1 MASVWRR
8 KNAKPGSK
16 WLVSYMIAPGVKKIV
31 TGMTDYRLSEQ
42 LGAKLEHDAMLRRRG
57 IIDPLAEKM
66 AGYATRPIGEFVAA
80 FRDYLFSKRSS
91 PQHIAETISLI
102 ENTASRSRWETIA
115 DIDGPRLSQEL
126 GRIIAAGGSARTA
139 NKRRQ
144 AVRGFTRWL
153 VREQRL
159 RADPLAGVAA
169 IRQRD
174 DVRLQRRALSD
185 EEFLRL
191 VAAAEAGDPIGRL
204 TGLQRAW
211 LYKTAIHTGFRAS
224 ELLSLTPRAFAV
236 RPRHIVLDA
245 RCSKRRRTDEQ
256 PVPQSFCAEIAPW
269 LAMHE
274 PDERLWPTTHDY
286 TSAMIK
292 ADLLAAD
299 IDPADTG
306 EGCLD
311 FHALRHTYIT
321 RLMRNN
327 VPPKVMQKLARHST
341 IELTLG
347 RYSHLSLSDPA
358 AAIDALPALT
368 PTPKS
373 RRASA

>member
-1 MASVWRR
+1 MASVWKR

-16 WLVSYMIAPGVKKIV
+16 WLVSYMVAPGVKKTV
-31 TGMTDYRLSEQ
+31 TGSSDYRLSEQ
-42 LGAKLEHDAMLRRRG
+42 LGAKLEHDVMLRRRG

-66 AGYATRPIGEFVAA
+66 AGYATRPIAEFVAA
-80 FRDYLFSKRSS
+80 FRDYLFSKRNSS
-91 PQHIAETISLI
+91 QHIAEAVRLI
-102 ENTASRSRWETIA
+102 EDTIEACRWETIA

-126 GRIIAAGGSARTA
+126 GRIIAAGGAARTA

-174 DVRLQRRALSD
+174 DVRVQRRALSD

-191 VAAAEAGDPIGRL
+191 VAAAEAGPTLGRL
-204 TGLQRAW
+204 TGTQRAW
-211 LYKTAIHTGFRAS
+211 LYKTAMNTGFRAS
-224 ELLSLTPRAFAV
+224 ELLALTPRSFTRRA
-236 RPRHIVLDA
+236 RHVVLEA
-245 RCSKRRRTDEQ
+245 KSSKRRTTDEQ
-256 PVPQSFCAEIAPW
+256 PVPQAFCEEIAPW
-269 LAMHE
+269 LAEHDA
-274 PDERLWPTTHDY
+274 DEKLWPTTHDY
-286 TSAMIK
+286 TSRMIK
-292 ADLLAAD
+292 ADLIAAG
-299 IDPADTG
+299 IDHADNG

-311 FHALRHTYIT
+311 FHALRHSYIT

-327 VPPKVMQKLARHST
+327 VPPKVMQRLARHST

-347 RYSHLSLSDPA
+347 RYSHLALSDPA
-358 AAIDALPALT
+358 AAIDSLPALT
-368 PTPKS
+368 PPPNV
-373 RRASA
+373 RLASA